1 MAQLSL
7 FNGVALGLLLN
18 VTVVLPRFHT
28 FFNERGEQRR
38 LVGVGVR
45 GRGRGRGRVRGRVR
59 V

>member
-45 GRGRGRGRVRGRVR
+45 GRARGRGRG
-59 V
+59 